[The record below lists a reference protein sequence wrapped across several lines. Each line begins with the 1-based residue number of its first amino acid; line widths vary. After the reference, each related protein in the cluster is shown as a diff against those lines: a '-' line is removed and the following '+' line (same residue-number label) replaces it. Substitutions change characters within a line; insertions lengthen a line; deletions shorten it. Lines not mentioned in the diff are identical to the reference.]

1 MTFYDFLITYYLSEN
16 SPLGDLAHDVQLD
29 GNFPTESKSEDEI
42 RDYFSNIGTPGFQED
57 LDEALGEFSKLQ

>member
-29 GNFPTESKSEDEI
+29 GNFPT
-42 RDYFSNIGTPGFQED
+42 
-57 LDEALGEFSKLQ
+57 

>member
-42 RDYFSNIGTPGFQED
+42 RDYFSNIGTPGFQE
-57 LDEALGEFSKLQ
+57 A

>member
-1 MTFYDFLITYYLSEN
+1 MIFLITYYLSEN

-42 RDYFSNIGTPGFQED
+42 RDYFSNIGTPGFQEA
-57 LDEALGEFSKLQ
+57 LDEALNYFRRLWQFF

>member
-1 MTFYDFLITYYLSEN
+1 LSEN

-42 RDYFSNIGTPGFQED
+42 RDYFSNIGTPGFQEA
-57 LDEALGEFSKLQ
+57 LDEALNYFRRL